1 MLKFALAPLGALVL
15 LAALAGT
22 AAAQSPVPAAPRTIT
37 MSGTGTVKGP
47 PDMADISAGVT
58 TEAPT
63 AAAALAA
70 NTAAMNKVFAALE
83 KQGIAR
89 RNIQTSNFSVSPNY
103 GSRTPNEPP
112 RLLGYRVSNQV
123 HVILDDVTK
132 VGAALDAL
140 VSAGANQMNGLNFAI
155 KEPAPLLAKARAE
168 AVADARL
175 RAQQYAAAAGVT
187 LGAVQSI
194 SEGGAE
200 PPRPMYRMMAMA
212 ADSSVPVATGEESVT
227 ANVTLVWEIR

>member
-1 MLKFALAPLGALVL
+1 MTKTAFGALALILALSGA
-15 LAALAGT
+15 AH
-22 AAAQSPVPAAPRTIT
+22 AQSATPSPRTIT

-58 TEAPT
+58 TEAAT

-70 NTAAMNKVFAALE
+70 NSAAMNRVFAALE

-89 RNIQTSNFSVSPNY
+89 RNIQTSNFNVSPNY
-103 GSRTPNEPP
+103 GSRTPNETP
-112 RLLGYRVSNQV
+112 RLLGYRVGNQV
-123 HVILDDVTK
+123 HVILEDVTK

-140 VSAGANQMNGLNFAI
+140 VAAGANQMNGLNFSI
-155 KEPAPLLAKARAE
+155 KDPAPLLAKARAE

-187 LGAVQSI
+187 LGTIQSI
-194 SEGGAE
+194 SEGGGSE
-200 PPRPMYRMMAMA
+200 PPRPMYRMLAMA
-212 ADSSVPVATGEESVT
+212 ADSVPVAAGEESVS
-227 ANVTLVWEIR
+227 ASVTLVWEIR

>member
-1 MLKFALAPLGALVL
+1 MKSGFYALALFSL
-15 LAALAGT
+15 LAVP
-22 AAAQSPVPAAPRTIT
+22 AAAQTANPPPRTIT
-37 MSGTGTVKGP
+37 MSGTGTIKGP
-47 PDMADISAGVT
+47 PDMAEITAGVT
-58 TEAPT
+58 SQAPT

-70 NTAAMNKVFAALE
+70 NTANMNRVFAALE

-103 GSRTPNEPP
+103 TSRVPNEQP
-112 RLLGYRVSNQV
+112 RLTGYQVSNQL
-123 HVILDDVTK
+123 HIILEDVTR

-140 VSAGANQMNGLNFAI
+140 VSAGSNQMHGLSFSI
-155 KEPAPLLAKARAE
+155 KEPAPLLAKARAA

-187 LGAVQSI
+187 LGPVQSI
-194 SEGGAE
+194 SESGGE

-212 ADSSVPVATGEESVT
+212 AQDSSVPVASGEESVN
-227 ANVTLVWEIR
+227 ANVTVVWEIR